1 MADTKALPVF
11 AFTDDRIQLQQLR
24 AYMRE
29 HGSSINEEG
38 PADFSENLEEL
49 VKTVAVLGSL
59 ESEKEVEMILNSISS
74 LIVVLTPEAA
84 EKIINEFCKQLSS
97 ESFKGTGWNSNASS
111 AVRTLSN
118 LFFAFN
124 KHPRVQHALYLALVA
139 LCGRAR
145 IIGDLDTS
153 TEKVN
158 EYINRWSLDQKQQ
171 RSLLRLIHWA
181 LIHDGRADQA
191 AKTMTALLR
200 TYTDADAVSAIED
213 ARECVRT
220 AIVDPK
226 SFSFDHLLRLSAVQ
240 LLEKSDPLM
249 HEVLKLFSQGTL
261 KDYRTFVTKHPTFIS
276 EKLHVD
282 DTVLIKKMR
291 LLTLMDMAEKKTTIS
306 LHDLSLE
313 VDIPENEELE
323 EFIIEAIRINA
334 ISGKINELKKEL
346 NVTSLQHR
354 SFGRPQWELLR
365 KRLIA
370 LISSLSTSHENI
382 KNVYANGDTT

>member
-29 HGSSINEEG
+29 HGSPIDEEG
-38 PADFSENLEEL
+38 PADFNENLEEL
-49 VKTVAVLGSL
+49 VKAVPVLGNL
-59 ESEKEVEMILNSISS
+59 ENEKEVEMILNSISS

-84 EKIINEFCKQLSS
+84 EKIIIEFCQQLSS
-97 ESFKGTGWNSNASS
+97 ENFKGTGWNSSASS

-124 KHPRVQHALYLALVA
+124 KHPRVQHALYVALVA

-158 EYINRWSLDQKQQ
+158 EYISRWSLDQKQQ

-181 LIHDGRADQA
+181 LIKDGRADQA

-200 TYTDADAVSAIED
+200 TYTDADAASAVED

-261 KDYRTFVTKHPTFIS
+261 KDYQTFVMKHPTFIN

-282 DTVLIKKMR
+282 DNALIKKMR
-291 LLTLMDMAEKKTTIS
+291 LLTLMDMAEKKTVIS

-346 NVTSLQHR
+346 SVTSLQHR

-370 LISSLSTSHENI
+370 LIGSLNTSHENI
-382 KNVYANGDTT
+382 KNVYTNGLTT

>member
-29 HGSSINEEG
+29 HGSSMNEEG

-49 VKTVAVLGSL
+49 VKSVAVLGNL

-84 EKIINEFCKQLSS
+84 EKIISEFCQQLSS
-97 ESFKGTGWNSNASS
+97 ENFKGTGWNSN
-111 AVRTLSN
+111 
-118 LFFAFN
+118 
-124 KHPRVQHALYLALVA
+124 HPRVQYALYVALVA

-158 EYINRWSLDQKQQ
+158 EYISRWSLDQKQQ

-240 LLEKSDPLM
+240 LLEKNDPLM

-261 KDYRTFVTKHPTFIS
+261 RDYQAFVMKHPTFIS

-291 LLTLMDMAEKKTTIS
+291 LLTLMDIAEKKTVIS

-354 SFGRPQWELLR
+354 RFGRPQWELLR
-365 KRLIA
+365 KRLIT
-370 LISSLSTSHENI
+370 LIGSLSTSHENI
-382 KNVYANGDTT
+382 KNVYANGGTT

>member
-24 AYMRE
+24 EYMRK
-29 HGSSINEEG
+29 HGSPMNEKG

-49 VKTVAVLGSL
+49 VKSVAVLGSL

-84 EKIINEFCKQLSS
+84 EKIINEFCQQLSS
-97 ESFKGTGWNSNASS
+97 ENFKGTGWNSNASS

-124 KHPRVQHALYLALVA
+124 KHPRVQHALYVALVS

-158 EYINRWSLDQKQQ
+158 EYISRWSLDQKQQ

-261 KDYRTFVTKHPTFIS
+261 KDYQTFVMKHPTFIS

-291 LLTLMDMAEKKTTIS
+291 LLTLMDMAEKKAVIS

-354 SFGRPQWELLR
+354 RFGRPQWELLR
-365 KRLIA
+365 QRLIT
-370 LISSLSTSHENI
+370 LIGSLSASHENI
-382 KNVYANGDTT
+382 KNVCANSGTT

>member
-29 HGSSINEEG
+29 HGSSISEEG
-38 PADFSENLEEL
+38 SADFSENLEEL
-49 VKTVAVLGSL
+49 VKAVHVLGAL
-59 ESEKEVEMILNSISS
+59 ESDKEVEMILNSISS

-84 EKIINEFCKQLSS
+84 EKIIIEFCHQLTP
-97 ESFKGTGWNSNASS
+97 ENFKGTGWNSNASS

-124 KHPRVQHALYLALVA
+124 KHPRVQHSLYIALVA

-158 EYINRWSLDQKQQ
+158 EYISRWSLDQKQQ

-200 TYTDADAVSAIED
+200 TYTDADAAFAIED

-249 HEVLKLFSQGTL
+249 HEVLKLFSEGTL
-261 KDYRTFVTKHPTFIS
+261 KDYQTFIMKHPTFIS

-291 LLTLMDMAEKKTTIS
+291 LLTLMDMAEKKTVIS

-313 VDIPENEELE
+313 VDLPENEELE

-334 ISGKINELKKEL
+334 ITGKINELKNEL

-370 LISSLSTSHENI
+370 LIGSLSISHENI
-382 KNVYANGDTT
+382 KNVFVNGATT